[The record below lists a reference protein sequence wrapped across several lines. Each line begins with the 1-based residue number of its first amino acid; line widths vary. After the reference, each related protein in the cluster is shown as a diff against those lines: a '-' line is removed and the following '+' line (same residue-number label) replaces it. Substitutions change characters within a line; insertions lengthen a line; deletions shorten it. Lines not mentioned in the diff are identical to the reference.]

1 MSNLKEDLDI
11 LDAKLNKLKVDYD
24 QYFMKIL
31 KKEPFLLREEIDR
44 IVLRYSNQ
52 PIQNTLLQFRYGTL
66 TAKYTSLKHHWDR
79 ILRMIEEGTY
89 ERNAPVNNKPA
100 AQKKQVIQ
108 PVQQEAPTAA
118 IPNNDKLAAL
128 YQYYIEKRKQ
138 TNESVNGLTFDK
150 FEKALSSQT
159 EKIKTDYKC
168 NDVEY
173 KVSVKDGKTKIIIA
187 PKK

>member
-1 MSNLKEDLDI
+1 MSLKEDLDI
-11 LDAKLNKLKVDYD
+11 LDAKLNKLKVDYE

-31 KKEPFLLREEIDR
+31 KKEPFMLREEVDR

-52 PIQNTLLQFRYGTL
+52 PIQNTLLKFRYGTL

-89 ERNAPVNNKPA
+89 ERNVPINNKPPE
-100 AQKKQVIQ
+100 QKKQPVQ
-108 PVQQEAPTAA
+108 PVQQEPPTAD
-118 IPNNDKLAAL
+118 ISNNGKLASM
-128 YQYYIEKRKQ
+128 YHDYIEKRRQ

>member
-1 MSNLKEDLDI
+1 MSLKEDMDELDT
-11 LDAKLNKLKVDYD
+11 KLNKLKVDYD

-31 KKEPFLLREEIDR
+31 KKEPFQLREEVDR
-44 IVLRYSNQ
+44 MILKYFGQ
-52 PIQNTLLQFRYGTL
+52 PIQNTLLKFRYNTL
-66 TAKYTSLKHHWDR
+66 TAKYTSLKHHWGR
-79 ILRMIEEGTY
+79 ILRQIEEGTY
-89 ERNAPVNNKPA
+89 ERNIPANDKPA
-100 AQKKQVIQ
+100 AQKKQPVQ
-108 PVQQEAPTAA
+108 PVQQEATPAA
-118 IPNNDKLAAL
+118 ISNNDKLAAM
-128 YQYYIEKRKQ
+128 YQDYIEKRKQ

-150 FEKALSSQT
+150 FEKALSSQI